1 MPQQLEFVFGPRD
14 ATPEEQKEWIETE
27 GTYWAETTKKLI
39 VWLSILQVS
48 LVGFMLT
55 CMAII
60 EYTIAK

>member
-1 MPQQLEFVFGPRD
+1 MPKQLEFVFGARD